1 MSLILKKQLYFKVL
15 DSDKTAEILLE
26 LEDDLRENI
35 LSRLSPKEIA
45 EELDELD
52 TNDAADI
59 IAELSQDLKAESLN

>member
-1 MSLILKKQLYFKVL
+1 VTKR
-15 DSDKTAEILLE
+15 EILLE

-59 IAELSQDLKAESLN
+59 IAELSQDLKAK